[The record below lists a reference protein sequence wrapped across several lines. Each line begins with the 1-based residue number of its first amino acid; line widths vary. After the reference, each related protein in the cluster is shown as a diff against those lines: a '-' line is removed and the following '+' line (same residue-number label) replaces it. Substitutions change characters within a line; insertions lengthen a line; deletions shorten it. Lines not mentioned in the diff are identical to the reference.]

1 MGDHEQLAELQSLD
15 PVDRVRAI
23 ESILN
28 EKGVTSTDA
37 IDNIISTYE
46 EDVGPLNGKKVVA
59 RAWVDP
65 EYKQRLLETPIEAIE
80 EVCGDLAG
88 QEIEVVENTDE
99 VHNVLV
105 CSLCSCYPWT
115 LLGMAPGWYKTPQY
129 RSRMVKEPRKLLS
142 EEFGLDIDDDREI
155 RVWDANSEL
164 RYMVLPM
171 RPEGTED
178 MDEEELQELV
188 TRASMTGVAKVY
200 PDETRPE
207 PAPKLK

>member
-1 MGDHEQLAELQSLD
+1 MGDSRQLSELQSLD

-28 EKGVTSTDA
+28 EKGITSTES
-37 IDNIISTYE
+37 IDDIISTYE
-46 EDVGPLNGKKVVA
+46 EDVGPLNGAKVVA
-59 RAWVDP
+59 HAWVDP
-65 EYKQRLLETPIEAIE
+65 EYKKRLLETPIEAIE

-88 QEIEVVENTDE
+88 QEIEVVENTED

-115 LLGMAPGWYKTPQY
+115 LLGMAPGWYKTPEY

-142 EEFGLDIDDDREI
+142 EEFNLDISDDRKI

-171 RPEGTED
+171 RPDGTEE
-178 MDEEELQELV
+178 MTEEELQDLV
-188 TRASMTGVAKVY
+188 TRASMTGVAKVHANKSN
-200 PDETRPE
+200 PKPTPE
-207 PAPKLK
+207 LK

>member
-1 MGDHEQLAELQSLD
+1 
-15 PVDRVRAI
+15 
-23 ESILN
+23 
-28 EKGVTSTDA
+28 
-37 IDNIISTYE
+37 
-46 EDVGPLNGKKVVA
+46 
-59 RAWVDP
+59 
-65 EYKQRLLETPIEAIE
+65 
-80 EVCGDLAG
+80 
-88 QEIEVVENTDE
+88 
-99 VHNVLV
+99 
-105 CSLCSCYPWT
+105 
-115 LLGMAPGWYKTPQY
+115 
-129 RSRMVKEPRKLLS
+129 MVKEPRKLLS